1 MSGAILKILIG
12 AILIV
17 GSVWWIL
24 QTNNPFLNGR
34 NNLNDF
40 IAIVNGGLPP
50 LIFLIGLFVVW
61 LELDEFRIEKELS
74 GKKKK

>member
-1 MSGAILKILIG
+1 MTGAIVKILIG
-12 AILIV
+12 AVLIV

-24 QTNNPFLNGR
+24 QGSLKFLGR
-34 NNLNDF
+34 LGVEDF
-40 IAIVNGGLPP
+40 ITIVNGGIPP

-61 LELDEFRIEKELS
+61 LELDELRIEQELS